1 MVNIH
6 FSVIATGQYEN
17 SSYHLCLFS
26 RTFWM
31 ASKQTIVR
39 QGAVLGCEGEIGA
52 LNLGGCA

>member
-1 MVNIH
+1 
-6 FSVIATGQYEN
+6 
-17 SSYHLCLFS
+17 
-26 RTFWM
+26 M